1 MIPTIRP
8 RRSAL
13 YMPASNARA
22 LEKARTLPADVI
34 ILDLEDA
41 VAPDAKIAAR
51 EQAVAAVKAKGF
63 GPREV
68 VIRVNGLD
76 TPWHSDDIA
85 AAVEAG
91 PDAVLIPK
99 VSSPTQLLAA
109 GNMLSRAT
117 RSLAVW
123 AMIETPLGILNIAAV
138 AAAARDP
145 STRLGVLV
153 LGTNDI
159 AKETHARILP
169 GRLPMLAALSQVILA
184 ARAYGLEV
192 LDGVFNDIQNAEGFG
207 RECEEG
213 RDLGFDGKTLIHPS
227 QIEPCNAAFSPTP
240 VEVAQAQKIVA
251 AFNLPEN
258 KGKGVITLDGRM
270 VELMHAEIAQ
280 RTVALAGSIAA
291 KS

>member
-76 TPWHSDDIA
+76 TPWHADDIA

-240 VEVAQAQKIVA
+240 DEVAQAQKIVA